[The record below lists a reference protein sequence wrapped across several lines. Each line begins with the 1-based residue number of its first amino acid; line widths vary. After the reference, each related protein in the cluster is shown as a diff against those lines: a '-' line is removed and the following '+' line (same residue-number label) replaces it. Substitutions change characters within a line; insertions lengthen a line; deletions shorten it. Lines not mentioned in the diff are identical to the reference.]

1 MACTKMPVVQ
11 KITRKQFG
19 TSYSEKRDVKFL
31 MQNWSKYK
39 KSNVA
44 EPLLSLEDGDVK
56 LKAHC
61 GRKQYAN
68 TGRVF

>member
-39 KSNVA
+39 K
-44 EPLLSLEDGDVK
+44 
-56 LKAHC
+56 
-61 GRKQYAN
+61 
-68 TGRVF
+68 

>member
-11 KITRKQFG
+11 KITRKQFS

-39 KSNVA
+39 K
-44 EPLLSLEDGDVK
+44 
-56 LKAHC
+56 
-61 GRKQYAN
+61 
-68 TGRVF
+68 